1 MLVARLVERSVK
13 TQDAKKDSN
22 PAGLLAVEPAA
33 VTVACEAVRWVVS
46 TAVGLDAMT
55 VAMMAVQSGWSTDGQ
70 RAEMTD

>member
-1 MLVARLVERSVK
+1 MLVARLGERSVK

-46 TAVGLDAMT
+46 TAVGTAAMT
-55 VAMMAVQSGWSTDGQ
+55 VAMMADQSGWSRDY
-70 RAEMTD
+70 

>member
-13 TQDAKKDSN
+13 TQDAKKDSI

-46 TAVGLDAMT
+46 TAVGTAAVT
-55 VAMMAVQSGWSTDGQ
+55 VAMMADQSGWSTDG
-70 RAEMTD
+70 